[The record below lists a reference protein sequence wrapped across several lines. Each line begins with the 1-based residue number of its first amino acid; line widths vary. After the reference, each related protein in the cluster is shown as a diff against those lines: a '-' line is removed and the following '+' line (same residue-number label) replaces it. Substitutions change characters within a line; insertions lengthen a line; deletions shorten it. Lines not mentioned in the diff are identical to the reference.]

1 MWLIPKSYSSD
12 LHQWSD
18 LNWSCYWNFQWNQY
32 LRQQNL
38 QNCCLFVLV
47 RKVRGGGTQAD
58 ILSSSQPCHKIPCV
72 TLLIHSTAVSKN
84 SCHQSWQCTNA
95 FKCFRQIR
103 ILYAHYLPFSNL
115 KTTKKNLFSVL
126 SQAQRITI
134 ACSCHFQLSHLLLQS
149 YDKWSF
155 NEITK
160 AGLSFW
166 HKTRLR

>member
-115 KTTKKNLFSVL
+115 KTTKKKSFLCPVSSTRDYNCMLLSLPAFPSVTAKL
-126 SQAQRITI
+126 
-134 ACSCHFQLSHLLLQS
+134 
-149 YDKWSF
+149 W
-155 NEITK
+155 
-160 AGLSFW
+160 
-166 HKTRLR
+166 